1 MPMFEENYDSITV
14 QDEDLIPLNAIL
26 EIQSSEIEDY
36 YPRLDAFYDRLD
48 AQWSSFSSFDD
59 YAAMVEQAVATED
72 AYFQGFLAARFANK
86 KEEEREVVIVT
97 GVRRRAP
104 PSGGSLGPY
113 FTGGGGGGGG
123 GGISSLLTDTQKAN
137 LRANLKATLKAT
149 DAEIDALVEQIDTL
163 SKRNPLVAFYAAQLA
178 GIQNPRLEKGKI
190 VAFLTQNELNAINS
204 LLNLLRTPQA
214 ADAKRR
220 LDQGIRTGT
229 IRIARRFG
237 KYG

>member
-1 MPMFEENYDSITV
+1 MPMFEENYDSIAV

-26 EIQSSEIEDY
+26 EVESSEIEDY
-36 YPRLDAFYDRLD
+36 YPRLDAFYDHLD

-59 YAAMVEQAVATED
+59 YAAMVEQAAATED

-123 GGISSLLTDTQKAN
+123 GISNLLTDAQKAN
-137 LRANLKATLKAT
+137 VRANLKKIFPGIT
-149 DAEIDALVEQIDTL
+149 DAEIDALVAQLDA
-163 SKRNPLVAFYAAQLA
+163 NPLLYRFVGPLFKEIKL
-178 GIQNPRLEKGKI
+178 QNEKGKV
-190 VAFLTQNELNAINS
+190 VAYLSKDQLSAANKILNG
-204 LLNLLRTPQA
+204 LGTPQA
-214 ADAKRR
+214 AAAKQR
-220 LDQGIRTGT
+220 LDQAIRNGSVRI
-229 IRIARRFG
+229 IRHG

>member
-1 MPMFEENYDSITV
+1 MFEENYDSITV

-36 YPRLDAFYDRLD
+36 YQRLDAFYDHLD

-113 FTGGGGGGGG
+113 FTGGGGGGG
-123 GGISSLLTDTQKAN
+123 ISRLLTDTQKAN
-137 LRANLKATLKAT
+137 IRVNLKKVFPGIT
-149 DAEIDALVEQIDTL
+149 DAEIDALVAQLDA
-163 SKRNPLVAFYAAQLA
+163 NPLLWGHALQFAKDIPIGNEKGRAYARLTRAQLNA
-178 GIQNPRLEKGKI
+178 
-190 VAFLTQNELNAINS
+190 ANAI
-204 LLNLLRTPQA
+204 LNGLGTPQA
-214 ADAKRR
+214 AAAKQR
-220 LDQGIRTGT
+220 LNQGIRNGS
-229 IRIARRFG
+229 IRILRYG

>member
-1 MPMFEENYDSITV
+1 MFEENYDSITV

-36 YPRLDAFYDRLD
+36 YQRLDAFYDHLD

-113 FTGGGGGGGG
+113 FTGGGGGV
-123 GGISSLLTDTQKAN
+123 SSLILGLLTDEQKAN
-137 LRANLKATLKAT
+137 IRANLKRLFPGLT
-149 DAEIDALVEQIDTL
+149 DTEIDALAGQIFSNL
-163 SKRNPLVAFYAAQLA
+163 SLAASAVKLAKTIENPK
-178 GIQNPRLEKGKI
+178 LEKGQV
-190 VAFLTQNELNAINS
+190 VAYLTSEQLAAINNI
-204 LLNLLRTPQA
+204 LNRLGTPQA
-214 ADAKRR
+214 AAAKQR
-220 LDQGIRTGT
+220 LDQAIRNGS
-229 IRIARRFG
+229 IRIKSPRGR
-237 KYG
+237 YGF